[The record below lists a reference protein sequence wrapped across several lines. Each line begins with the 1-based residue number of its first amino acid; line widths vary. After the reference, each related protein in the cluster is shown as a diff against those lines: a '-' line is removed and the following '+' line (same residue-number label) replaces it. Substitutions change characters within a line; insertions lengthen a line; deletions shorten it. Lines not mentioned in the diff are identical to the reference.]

1 MEPLDPGVYRDV
13 VRRALAEDLGWGDVT
28 TSAVVPADARAEGV
42 LVFREPGVLA
52 GLDAA
57 LEAFRQLDPSAT
69 IERLRQDGE
78 GCATGER
85 VARISG
91 LASAL
96 LTAEQTAVG
105 LLGHLSGIAT
115 LTRRMVDAAH
125 GRVEIADTRRT
136 LPLLRA
142 LEKYAVRAGGGTN
155 GRSALDERVVI
166 KASHVKV
173 AGGVSEAVWLARRE
187 QPGAPVEV
195 EVASLAEVEAA
206 LAAGASVLRMR
217 EPRVEDLRAARG
229 VCEGRARLD
238 VSVRSGVEAVLDA
251 AQAGADVVSIGGLID
266 SAPAVDV
273 ALELDRT

>member
-1 MEPLDPGVYRDV
+1 VEPLDAGIYRDV

-28 TSAVVPADARAEGV
+28 TSAIVPADARAVGV

-52 GLDAA
+52 GLDGAI
-57 LEAFRQLDPSAT
+57 EAFRQLDPSAA
-69 IERLRQDGE
+69 IERFRQDGDV
-78 GCATGER
+78 CAAGDR

-125 GRVEIADTRRT
+125 GHVEIADTRRT

-155 GRSALDERVVI
+155 GRSALDERLVI
-166 KASHVKV
+166 KAGHVRM
-173 AGGVSEAVWLARRE
+173 AGGVAAAVSLARRE

-195 EVASLAEVEAA
+195 EVASRADVETA
-206 LAAGASVLRMR
+206 LAAGASVIRMR
-217 EPRVEDLRAARG
+217 EPRVEDLRAAKSL
-229 VCEGRARLD
+229 CEGRARLD
-238 VSVRSGVEAVLDA
+238 VSVRCGVDAVLDA
-251 AQAGADVVSIGGLID
+251 ARAGADVVSIGQLID